1 MRTDVFLELCDLLKR
16 EGLLRATKNVT
27 VEEQVAI
34 FLNTVGHSERNRV
47 MQIQFQHS
55 GPTIS
60 KYFNAVLEALL
71 YICPDYVKVP
81 EPETPTPAHIA
92 SNRIFYP
99 FFKDYIG
106 VIDGTYVPAWVPIK
120 DHQRYRC
127 RKGFIAQNVMAAVGF
142 DMLFQFVCAG
152 FEGSA
157 NDQKVLSDVLQNRGI
172 YNMQVPE
179 GKYFLVDA
187 GYAHKRGFIGPYRG
201 TRYHLKEYGCQAL
214 APRTSTEPFSLRH
227 SKLQNVVERT
237 FVLWKERFPILTHIP
252 RNYPVKTQ
260 AKIVNACAV
269 IHTFIMMRNP
279 NNDELCQRHYHEVIY
294 IDQEDNEDDA
304 VEDESGSQYAYRLR
318 DTIASDMWNASANRR
333 ASASQMMQ

>member
-1 MRTDVFLELCDLLKR
+1 MLVDHHCKQKRVKRRRVHNSSLTGHDFTQYLINGHERLTYDLLRMRTDVFLELCDLLKR

-55 GPTIS
+55 GQTIS

-99 FFKDYIG
+99 FFKDCIG
-106 VIDGTYVPAWVPIK
+106 VIDGTYVPAWVPVK

-187 GYAHKRGFIGPYRG
+187 GYAHKR
-201 TRYHLKEYGCQAL
+201 
-214 APRTSTEPFSLRH
+214 
-227 SKLQNVVERT
+227 
-237 FVLWKERFPILTHIP
+237 
-252 RNYPVKTQ
+252 
-260 AKIVNACAV
+260 V
-269 IHTFIMMRNP
+269 IHNFIMMRNP
-279 NNDELCQRHYHEVIY
+279 NNDELCQRHYHEVIN

-304 VEDESGSQYAYRLR
+304 VEDESDSQYAYRLR
-318 DTIASDMWNASANRR
+318 DIIASDMWNASANRR
-333 ASASQMMQ
+333 ASAAQMMQ